1 MTKNRTYVQLT
12 DLTFDRTTWNQR
24 IKRKSVINL
33 LATAEEEFKLTKIKQ
48 MYNTSI
54 WQCWCRSWSIRFCL
68 HRSTKMYS

>member
-1 MTKNRTYVQLT
+1 LT

-54 WQCWCRSWSIRFCL
+54 WQC
-68 HRSTKMYS
+68 